1 MRRIIL
7 FVTIIT
13 LIMVYGIAMADTKK
27 AIDEIRL
34 SVEKSALPQEAK
46 ASLFKKASD
55 AVNAG
60 IQSDDIAV
68 IINRGL
74 NRGVDSKTIEGFI
87 DIATKAKGQNLPVSP
102 VLDRMQQ
109 GLSKGVP
116 PERILNVANNLAE
129 KLNSANTIIN
139 NLIKE
144 GIKTGNP
151 KDREDAVLTV
161 ARAMERAIPENIIT
175 QTGMRVKKHNYPI
188 SMFDRAIETLTNLIE
203 GGMRVEQASKLINK
217 AIDKG
222 YSEKDMLRMENEIFN
237 ELKEG
242 KRMEDAA
249 RGMESAIERGSF
261 DRGHRGME
269 GGQMRGTGSGMGGS
283 GMDGSG
289 MGSGS
294 NRGSVPNWPGG
305 SGMQRR

>member
-13 LIMVYGIAMADTKK
+13 LMVYGMAMADTEK
-27 AIDEIRL
+27 AIDGIRL
-34 SVEKSALPQEAK
+34 SIERSAMPREAK

-60 IQSDDIAV
+60 IQSDDIAI

-87 DIATKAKGQNLPVSP
+87 DIAVEIKLQNLPVRP
-102 VLDRMQQ
+102 VLDRVQQ

-116 PERILNVANNLAE
+116 PKRILGAANNLAE
-129 KLNSANTIIN
+129 KLGGANTILN
-139 NLIKE
+139 NLVKE
-144 GIKTGNP
+144 GQKVSNP
-151 KDREDAVLTV
+151 KEREEAVLTV
-161 ARAMERAIPENIIT
+161 ARALERSIPEIVIT
-175 QTGMRVKKHNYPI
+175 QTGIRVKKHNYLI
-188 SMFDRAIETLTNLIE
+188 SMFDRAIETLTNLVE
-203 GGMRVEQASKLINK
+203 GGMRVEQASKLVNK
-217 AIDKG
+217 AMDKG
-222 YSEKDMLRMENEIFN
+222 YSEKDMLKMERGIFS

-242 KRMEDAA
+242 KRMEDVA
-249 RGMESAIERGSF
+249 RGMESVIERGGF

-283 GMDGSG
+283 SMDGSG

-294 NRGSVPNWPGG
+294 NKGSAPNWPGG

>member
-102 VLDRMQQ
+102 VLDRIQQ

-129 KLNSANTIIN
+129 KLNSANTILN

-144 GIKTGNP
+144 GIKVSSA
-151 KDREDAVLTV
+151 KEREDAVLGV
-161 ARAMERAIPENIIT
+161 ARAMERAIPEIVIT

-188 SMFDRAIETLTNLIE
+188 SMFDRAIETLTNLVE
-203 GGMRVEQASKLINK
+203 GGMRVEQASKLVNK
-217 AIDKG
+217 AMDKG
-222 YSEKDMLRMENEIFN
+222 YSEKDILRMEREIFS

-249 RGMESAIERGSF
+249 RRMESAMERGGF

-294 NRGSVPNWPGG
+294 NTGSGSGWTGG
-305 SGMQRR
+305 SEMQRR